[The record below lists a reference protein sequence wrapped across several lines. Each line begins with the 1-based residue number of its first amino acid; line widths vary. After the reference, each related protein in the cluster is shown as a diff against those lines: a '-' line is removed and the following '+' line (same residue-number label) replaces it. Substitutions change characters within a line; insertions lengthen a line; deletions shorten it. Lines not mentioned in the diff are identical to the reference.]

1 MSAART
7 LQPTAR
13 RKLAAV
19 VWTLAFGA
27 GAFGGPAVSALGTQA
42 MTVRELTLSEVAA
55 EAEVIAIGT
64 VAGEDQTWDA
74 EARLPFT
81 HVTLSGIEVLKGEV
95 DGGNLTL
102 RLPGGLM
109 PGGIA
114 VAVPGSPRVRTG
126 EGLVVFVVGN
136 DRGAW
141 RLVGGPQGIYRV
153 VREAERD
160 AVTVVMRAGR
170 RLTLDALRRVVR
182 KGALR

>member
-1 MSAART
+1 M
-7 LQPTAR
+7 
-13 RKLAAV
+13 

-27 GAFGGPAVSALGTQA
+27 GAFGAPAVSALGTQA

-55 EAEVIAIGT
+55 EAEVIAIGIVAT
-64 VAGEDQTWDA
+64 VEWTRNAATE
-74 EARLPFT
+74 RPFT
-81 HVTLSGIEVLKGEV
+81 RVIVSHIEVLKGEV

-102 RLPGGLM
+102 RLLGGLT

-114 VAVPGSPRVRTG
+114 VAVPGSPRVRMG
-126 EGLVVFVVGN
+126 EELVVFVVGN
-136 DRGAW
+136 DRGEW

-160 AVTVVMRAGR
+160 VVTVVMRAGR
-170 RLTLDALRRVVR
+170 RLTLDAFRRVVR